1 MAYDHSPRFSL
12 VVTKCNCMKT
22 LVSII
27 IPVYNV
33 APYLRECLDSVL
45 AQKFGDWE
53 AICVDDGSTDGSSAI
68 LDEYALNDKRFR
80 IIHQKNAGVSATRN
94 VALDLAIGEWLAF
107 VDADDLLPV
116 DSLAHLL
123 SMAKDVDAKVVIG
136 TVVRFGNGH
145 EVTVGPAEDGQY
157 SPEDLYVKYNSLCA
171 WSCGKIYKR
180 SLWDGVRFPVGIAY
194 SEDRYILHKFLYR
207 FPRVPV
213 VANPVYRYRRRA
225 DSAYGAAWKPAML
238 QCRYALIEQIDFF
251 KENGFVRAELYT
263 VGLYYKWIGSGVT
276 NLVKMSHVD
285 LVLLESI
292 KKETCFLDN
301 EYWGQFVRMVKKE
314 RWEEF
319 LPCGEI
325 RTLVDGVL
333 NQKGKVSMI
342 KRAMNI
348 VQYDG
353 MAVLWKMFAGKV
365 LRRVLK
371 ERT

>member
-1 MAYDHSPRFSL
+1 MPKF
-12 VVTKCNCMKT
+12 
-22 LVSII
+22 SII

-45 AQKFGDWE
+45 TQTFTDWE
-53 AICVDDGSTDGSSAI
+53 AICVDDGSVDGSGTI

-80 IIHQKNAGVSATRN
+80 IIHQKNSGVSVARN
-94 VALDLAIGEWLAF
+94 VALDLAKGEWLSF
-107 VDADDLLPV
+107 VDADDLLPADSLENLLCMATDV
-116 DSLAHLL
+116 DS
-123 SMAKDVDAKVVIG
+123 KVVIG
-136 TVVRFGNGH
+136 TVVRFGNDH
-145 EVTVGPAEDGQY
+145 EVTVGPSEDGMY
-157 SPEDLYVKYNSLCA
+157 SPEDLYVRYNSLCA

-194 SEDRYILHKFLYR
+194 SEDRYIMHKILYK

-213 VANPVYRYRRRA
+213 VANPVYRYRRRN
-225 DSAYGAAWKPAML
+225 DSAYGSAWKPEKL
-238 QCRYALIEQIDFF
+238 QCRYALMEQIDFF
-251 KENGFVRAELYT
+251 KENGFARAELYT
-263 VGLYYKWIGSGVT
+263 VGLYYKWIGSGVS

-301 EYWGQFVRMVKKE
+301 EYWDQFVRMVKKE
-314 RWEEF
+314 RWEDF
-319 LPCGEI
+319 LPCGEV

-348 VQYDG
+348 MQYDG
-353 MAVLWKMFAGKV
+353 MAVLWKRVAGKV
-365 LRRVLK
+365 FRRVMK
-371 ERT
+371 ERI